1 MIDIFTL
8 PIFDKKL
15 KHYRKKNP
23 LLKKDYAKLLDLLET
38 NPEPTTAIAL
48 KDKVYK
54 IRMANSS
61 SNKGKSAGYRV
72 YYFYKDDNDTL
83 KTFSPDKLILDA
95 ELFEKAQAT
104 VKQNSYEDDITVVTW
119 SVNLVLTKEIV
130 HPVVSHQ

>member
-83 KTFSPDKLILDA
+83 LLFYMHSKSDESNINDARLDKLII
-95 ELFEKAQAT
+95 ECKIFFT
-104 VKQNSYEDDITVVTW
+104 N
-119 SVNLVLTKEIV
+119 
-130 HPVVSHQ
+130 